1 MQAKYE
7 KKSNEKG
14 KERENR
20 SLDKQNVRRTYE

>member
-1 MQAKYE
+1 MQAKYG

-20 SLDKQNVRRTYE
+20 SKDKQNVMKN